1 MSAESLKEIASMLLQ
16 NVLDPELGISIV
28 DLGLVYGVEIA
39 DSTLKVTMTLTTP
52 GCPLHDTLTDAVQRT
67 LERTPGIEKVQ
78 VDLVWQPA
86 WSPERITPEGKRLLG
101 WR

>member
-28 DLGLVYGVEIA
+28 DLGLVYGVDIE
-39 DSTLKVTMTLTTP
+39 DSTLTVTMTLTTP

-67 LERTPGIEKVQ
+67 LERTPGVEKVQ

>member
-1 MSAESLKEIASMLLQ
+1 MSAENLKELAGMLLQ

-28 DLGLVYGVEIA
+28 DLGLVYGVDIEE
-39 DSTLKVTMTLTTP
+39 STLRVTMTLTTP
-52 GCPLHDTLTDAVQRT
+52 GCPLHDTLTDAVRRT
-67 LERTPGIEKVQ
+67 LERMPGIEEVQ

-86 WSPERITPEGKRLLG
+86 WTPERITPEGKRQLG